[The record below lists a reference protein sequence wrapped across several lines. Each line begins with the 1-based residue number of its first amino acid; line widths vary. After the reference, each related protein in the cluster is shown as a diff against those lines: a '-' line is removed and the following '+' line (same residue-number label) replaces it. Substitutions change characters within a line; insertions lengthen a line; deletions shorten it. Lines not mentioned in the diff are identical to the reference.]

1 MFAQLYVRWHTPV
14 NRKRKPLGDLNCCTE
29 QAVFPTYRTH
39 RMQIAIALVQLDI
52 VLGDPDA
59 NLTRMEKFIRKAAKK
74 GAQLVVFPEDAVSGP
89 LGGQIAA
96 LPRAAEFLA
105 FFQQLAVECQ
115 VDLVPGSW
123 AVSDGTFAYNTAFY
137 INKDGTVAGSYRK
150 INLWETE
157 RATITP
163 GHLVSVFPTAYG
175 MVGLIICW
183 DLAFP
188 PLFTEMARQGAELI
202 IAPTYWSFT
211 KPSHKVD
218 DVIDDEILLIDSLCT
233 ARAFENNAIVA
244 YCNAAG
250 ELVTEGY
257 DAVLS
262 GRSQITHPHDKVL
275 VKAEGNEE
283 KMLFVTATLE
293 RVVPAAVPGAVV

>member
-1 MFAQLYVRWHTPV
+1 
-14 NRKRKPLGDLNCCTE
+14 
-29 QAVFPTYRTH
+29 
-39 RMQIAIALVQLDI
+39 MQIAIALVQLDI
-52 VLGDPDA
+52 ALGDPDA
-59 NLTRMEKFIRKAAKK
+59 NLARMEQFIRKAAKK

-89 LGGQIAA
+89 LGGQLAA
-96 LPRAAEFLA
+96 LPRASEFLA
-105 FFQQLAVECQ
+105 FFQRLAVEHQ

-123 AVSDGTFAYNTAFY
+123 AVSDGSYAYNTAFY
-137 INKDGTVAGSYRK
+137 INKDGSVAGSYRK

-163 GHLVSVFPTAYG
+163 GHSVSVFPTAYG

-188 PLFTEMARQGAELI
+188 LLFVEMARQGAELI

-211 KPSHKVD
+211 KPSDEVE

-233 ARAFENNAIVA
+233 TRAFESNVMIA

-250 ELVTEGY
+250 ELNTEGY

-262 GRSQITHPHDKVL
+262 GRSQVTHPHDKVL

-283 KMLFVTATLE
+283 TMLFVTASLE
-293 RVVPAAVPGAVV
+293 RAVPLAV